1 MLTPTGGVTFAQYW
15 DAIKAGNITHVRF
28 TFLGQNIVL
37 DESDV
42 LVDSGVV
49 VNDVFNGET
58 DLVFGRALSKQV
70 TVTFINSSKLSSL
83 NWTGEFTLEFGVEIS
98 GATNWVTIGYFTGEK
113 PKNVTTVQTIQ
124 FTAYDRMIR
133 FETLADEFLKSLT
146 YPKTIQEIYTAL
158 CTYVGLQKEAGSE
171 LPNIMSRSY
180 ASAPADM
187 QGYTCRDLLGFI
199 AEACGCYAKIN
210 SAGNV
215 QMKWFT
221 DNTSYAITATEEF
234 NVESGDIHDGFTW
247 DEADTYTWDEFD
259 NFTWDDVCGY
269 QEALRVDGIYVK
281 QLSSDFDIYYPTE
294 TVDNVYCIF
303 ENPFLSVSTA
313 SDITA
318 YVAPI
323 YDRLYAF
330 GGYLP
335 VRIECIGNWCVEA
348 GDIITVDVN
357 NLTVS
362 FPIFVKEMA
371 WNGSVAD
378 VYDTTANN
386 KRQVYASEAT
396 KQRVMTSN
404 KIEMYVSDNYYKK
417 RSGIS
422 IDEDGVE
429 ITGDKHIHLQA
440 DANQQWR
447 IDSQGLSLYNST
459 RDSNAMQFGGQFD
472 AQRLTAEAGVYAY
485 NPGGDTTHGRLA
497 FVAVD
502 LANKYYSFYVFEY
515 SYPGVPVLRP
525 WYNLGMDL
533 GTSSYKINNIHA
545 GSIYAEGICSPT
557 AFGVDIYPSS
567 GITSRKFSF
576 WDYQGGGFQVRGESL
591 SGDTW
596 NIVNVTYYG
605 QVVSPSSRN
614 VKHNIR
620 GIKTIGD
627 IIDKLVPVEFV
638 YNDDKQDKKHFGLIY
653 EDTVGLLPE
662 ICEETR
668 TKEGKAE
675 KAINY
680 AELVPVLLKE
690 IQDLR
695 KRVAEL
701 EKEVRG

>member
-1 MLTPTGGVTFAQYW
+1 MLTPTGVTFAQYW
-15 DAIKAGNITHVRF
+15 NAIKSGNITHVRF

-37 DESDV
+37 DDSDV

-58 DLVFGRALSKQV
+58 DLVFGRTLSKQV

-98 GATNWVTIGYFTGEK
+98 GTTNWVTIGYFTGEK

-158 CTYVGLQKEAGSE
+158 CTYVGLQMEAGSE

-210 SAGNV
+210 SAGKV
-215 QMKWFT
+215 QMVWFT
-221 DNTSYAITATEEF
+221 NNTSYAITATEEF
-234 NVESGDIHDGFTW
+234 NVESGDIHDGLTW

-269 QEALRVDGIYVK
+269 QEALRVDGVYVK

-303 ENPFLSVSTA
+303 ENPFLSISTA

-335 VRIECIGNWCVEA
+335 VRIECVGNWCVEA
-348 GDIITVDVN
+348 GDVITVDVN
-357 NLTVS
+357 NITVS

-371 WNGSVAD
+371 WNGSVVD
-378 VYDTTANN
+378 SYDTTANN

-404 KIEMYVSDNYYKK
+404 KIEMYVNDRYYEKK
-417 RSGIS
+417 SGIS
-422 IDEDGVE
+422 IDENGVE
-429 ITGDKHIHLQA
+429 ITGDKYIEMNSGGFIDIGNWRFNNTGAKYSNNNCDYLITDQ
-440 DANQQWR
+440 NQVTT
-447 IDSQGLSLYNST
+447 DT
-459 RDSNAMQFGGQFD
+459 RGAILFKNDTNGGY
-472 AQRLTAEAGVYAY
+472 V
-485 NPGGDTTHGRLA
+485 
-497 FVAVD
+497 
-502 LANKYYSFYVFEY
+502 SFYVTKTNNEAYGNLIFGVTQTENVQLY
-515 SYPGVPVLRP
+515 AYGTRYCILGHPSFPFADAYLQNIVGRNFTYNSQPGKQLMFVFDYNYDSTSYPSRYLDL
-525 WYNLGMDL
+525 YNLANDSG
-533 GTSSYKINNIHA
+533 NRIHFD
-545 GSIYAEGICSPT
+545 SPG
-557 AFGVDIYPSS
+557 ALEFHQYCYFD
-567 GITSRKFSF
+567 
-576 WDYQGGGFQVRGESL
+576 QGLYNG
-591 SGDTW
+591 
-596 NIVNVTYYG
+596 
-605 QVVSPSSRN
+605 SSRE
-614 VKHNIR
+614 
-620 GIKTIGD
+620 IKRDIKDMEPVGD
-627 IIDKLVPVEFV
+627 KIDKLNPVSFV
-638 YNDDKQDKKHFGLIY
+638 YSYDKDKRKRLGLIY
-653 EDTVGLLPE
+653 EDTIDVLPE
-662 ICEETR
+662 ICSPAEA
-668 TKEGKAE
+668 GKG
-675 KAINY
+675 IDY
-680 AELVPVLLKE
+680 TQLIPVLLKE

-695 KRVAEL
+695 RRVAEL

>member
-1 MLTPTGGVTFAQYW
+1 MLTPTGATFAQYW
-15 DAIKAGNITHVRF
+15 NAIKAGNITHVRF

-49 VNDVFNGET
+49 LNDVFNGET
-58 DLVFGRALSKQV
+58 DLVFGRTLSKQV

-98 GATNWVTIGYFTGEK
+98 GVTNWVTIGYFTGEK

-146 YPKTIQEIYTAL
+146 YPKTIQQIYDAL
-158 CTYVGLQKEAGSE
+158 CTYIGLQNVAGSE

-187 QGYTCRDLLGFI
+187 QGYTCREVLGFI

-210 SAGNV
+210 SAGKV
-215 QMKWFT
+215 QMLWFT
-221 DNTSYAITATEEF
+221 SNTSYIVTASEEF
-234 NVESGDIHDGFTW
+234 SVESGDIGSGMTW
-247 DEADTYTWDEFD
+247 NEADTYIWD
-259 NFTWDDVCGY
+259 NFENFKWDDFNGS
-269 QEALRVDGIYVK
+269 QSSSGSIDRLYVK
-281 QLSSDFDIYYPTE
+281 QLSSDMDINYPDESGTNVYGI
-294 TVDNVYCIF
+294 VDNPY
-303 ENPFLSVSTA
+303 LSVGTY
-313 SDITA
+313 SDVTA
-318 YVAPI
+318 YIAPI
-323 YDRLYAF
+323 YDRLSAF
-330 GGYLP
+330 GSYIP
-335 VRIECIGNWCVEA
+335 VQIECVGNWCVEA
-348 GDIITVDVN
+348 GDIITIIAN
-357 NLTVS
+357 GKTIT
-362 FPIFVKEMA
+362 FPIFVKEMT
-371 WNGSVAD
+371 WNGAVND

-386 KRQVYASEAT
+386 RRQVYNSEST
-396 KQRVMTSN
+396 KQRVMTSK
-404 KIEMYVSDNYYKK
+404 KIEMYVNDRYYEKK
-417 RSGIS
+417 SGIS
-422 IDEDGVE
+422 IDENGVE
-429 ITGDKHIHLQA
+429 IIGDKHIHLQA

-497 FVAVD
+497 FVSVD
-502 LANKYYSFYVFEY
+502 LANHYYSFSVFEY
-515 SYPGVPVLRP
+515 SYPGVPAFRP
-525 WYNLGMDL
+525 WFNYGMDL
-533 GTSSYKINNIHA
+533 GTSSYKINNVYA
-545 GSIYAEGICSPT
+545 GSVYADGIYSPT

-620 GIKTIGD
+620 EIKTIGD
-627 IIDKLVPVEFV
+627 IIDKLAPVEFV

-701 EKEVRG
+701 EREVIG